1 MSFSCW
7 RFRSIQQHHWMK
19 GATWSFCSA
28 EVSEIPRHEAP
39 CGFGL
44 GEREGKSWCQPLV
57 FPWLLEPCE
66 DVTHLVLSHL
76 ALSRGSFESK
86 VCKEEP
92 GINSS

>member
-1 MSFSCW
+1 MGFSCR
-7 RFRSIQQHHWMK
+7 RFRSIQQHRWMK

-28 EVSEIPRHEAP
+28 EVSKISSHEAL

-44 GEREGKSWCQPLV
+44 GESEGRSWCQPLV
-57 FPWLLEPCE
+57 LPWLLELFE
-66 DVTHLVLSHL
+66 DVIHLVLSHL
-76 ALSRGSFESK
+76 VLSGGSFESK